1 MRLVLGRRAVGVL
14 GALFVLASAP
24 FSARAAAPGQG
35 NRACDGLVNVS
46 LTNVRQGP
54 GIEYEV
60 VTQLPYGEKVIAVGL
75 DLTAKWYVAYLPR
88 ENNVA
93 PRWIYYRNL
102 RITKQCIKA
111 LKLSEPPAGAAD
123 VGAPASKP

>member
-1 MRLVLGRRAVGVL
+1 MRLGLNLRAMGVL
-14 GALFVLASAP
+14 GAVVLLSSVPFFV
-24 FSARAAAPGQG
+24 RAAAPGQG

-54 GIEYEV
+54 GIEYEI

-123 VGAPASKP
+123 VGSPNP